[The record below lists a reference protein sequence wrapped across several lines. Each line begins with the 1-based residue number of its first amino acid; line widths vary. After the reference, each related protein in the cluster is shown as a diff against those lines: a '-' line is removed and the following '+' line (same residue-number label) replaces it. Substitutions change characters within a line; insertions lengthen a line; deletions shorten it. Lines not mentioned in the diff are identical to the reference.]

1 MVELISQSKDVF
13 DLLLNLVVIVVP
25 LFATWLLRNWV
36 KHAGDE
42 KKIAAI
48 IRVANTAIDYAEDLD
63 QRGDLAQ
70 VVQTLPLP
78 AEVQHQ
84 ASKGIQKLN
93 VAGQWVERELKQM
106 GISITNEEAQNWIA
120 AEYQRRLGTVG
131 ARTKIVGQTG
141 EVIKLLEELQSRGLI
156 SLPPHL
162 RKITDL
168 THQIDDWLA
177 GPGPQAMAET
187 IEEVV
192 AASPSPG
199 PGDAFPIS
207 DSVTPE
213 PIEALAEEQIANNLA
228 DLAAQ
233 AVEYVEE
240 LKASYDLTIPDLDIA
255 TAWML
260 TEVTKRGISVRPEQI
275 AGQIRAAF
283 AQK

>member
-1 MVELISQSKDVF
+1 MVELISQSKDIL
-13 DLLLNLVVIVVP
+13 DLLFNLVIIIVP

-42 KKIAAI
+42 KKIATI

-63 QRGDLAQ
+63 QRGDLEQ
-70 VVQTLPLP
+70 IVQSLPLP
-78 AEVQHQ
+78 VEIQSQ

-93 VAGQWVERELKQM
+93 VAGKWVEHELKQM

-131 ARTKIVGQTG
+131 GGAKIVGQTG
-141 EVIKLLEELQSRGLI
+141 EVIKLLEALQARGLI

-168 THQIDDWLA
+168 TRQIDDWLA
-177 GPGPQAMAET
+177 GARPQAVAET
-187 IEEVV
+187 MAAV
-192 AASPSPG
+192 ASASQSPLPS
-199 PGDAFPIS
+199 DVFPVS

-213 PIEALAEEQIANNLA
+213 PSAEEQITNNQLA

-283 AQK
+283 AHNE